1 MRHGGLLVA
10 LILAVGIAATVLALH
25 GREDNAQFVS
35 AQQALA
41 PVSAVQLERLI
52 LTTSD
57 PRPGYG
63 GREGG
68 HSPRALAVRCES
80 ANASALG
87 NPWSCVVRYP
97 RLPRVR
103 YRVSV
108 YADRSIFGA
117 GEPEGASL
125 QGVLTVRGCCVA
137 SDATP

>member
-41 PVSAVQLERLI
+41 PVGAVQLERLI

-63 GREGG
+63 GPAGDHG
-68 HSPRALAVRCES
+68 SRALAARCTS
-80 ANASALG
+80 ATHSALG

-97 RLPRVR
+97 RPPRVR
-103 YRVSV
+103 YRVTV
-108 YADRSIFGA
+108 YANRSIFGV
-117 GEPEGASL
+117 GQPEGAL
-125 QGVLTVRGCCVA
+125 LRGVLTVRGCCVA
-137 SDATP
+137 SGAAS